1 MPSVFGP
8 FDKLTE
14 AFAAAAMDPTRWDVA
29 MDVASDATGSLG
41 AMLFPV
47 QGRTQ
52 TLPKSK
58 SLHGLAEDYLGG
70 GWVHRDERYRSV
82 PALLRRGVCSELD
95 FTTPE
100 EMAKSP

>member
-14 AFAAAAMDPTRWDVA
+14 AFAAAAMDPTRWDAA

-47 QGRTQ
+47 QGRT
-52 TLPKSK
+52 PDS
-58 SLHGLAEDYLGG
+58 SEERVLAWTGG
-70 GWVHRDERYRSV
+70 GLS
-82 PALLRRGVCSELD
+82 RRRLGS
-95 FTTPE
+95 
-100 EMAKSP
+100 SR